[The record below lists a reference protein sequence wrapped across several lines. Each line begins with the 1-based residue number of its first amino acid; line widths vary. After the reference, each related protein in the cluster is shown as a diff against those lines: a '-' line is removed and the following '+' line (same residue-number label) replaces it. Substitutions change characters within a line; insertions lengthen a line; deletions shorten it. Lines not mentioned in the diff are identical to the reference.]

1 MVPNVFSLSKP
12 GGSSGTLHS
21 YAGVCHT
28 SRSAS
33 DTQLFSIIM
42 LSATKRV

>member
-1 MVPNVFSLSKP
+1 
-12 GGSSGTLHS
+12 LHS

-33 DTQLFSIIM
+33 DPDIKNDQFSDESSYTQ
-42 LSATKRV
+42 TKMQKPI